1 MEWPVPKE
9 SKIWLR
15 GVSTLPSRPYPHK
28 GLIVKPAGLR
38 ALVVDGEDIKVPRQP
53 SSIIGCLC
61 RHYYPGLVPIGDGEE
76 EPAWSWEHWKRAPD
90 TKDKWG
96 RVYGSAAERVVNDFW
111 DFFTCAEGM
120 KDEANE
126 VVEAIAKK
134 IVQDMPYEARVDAVV
149 KYFAQERKMLLKK
162 SLARRV
168 HLTHSMYMK
177 QIISKWI
184 DPEWRAQHRMASERR
199 ALMGGPNRE
208 RGEGQEKL
216 NTFTG
221 LCLSR
226 KSKKPEGGWVNPG
239 AGLRID
245 AYSGKFKEHNGPDSD
260 PASQDIDATISL
272 QSGDGKKGGR
282 LYVGDGAIR
291 KKDIPK
297 LSHLRATTSSS
308 GPAIER
314 HPQPGLHML
323 HQLEA
328 SAKLREE
335 QAMKMQQA
343 LFQQQ
348 EFMVKQQAILQET
361 FAQLKN
367 NMQGSTLPVLPPLP
381 TLPNFNFFSQ
391 SGQGS
396 NNCVVGGS
404 SPGQASPVTPTTV
417 HVTSTSPQQ

>member
-1 MEWPVPKE
+1 
-9 SKIWLR
+9 
-15 GVSTLPSRPYPHK
+15 
-28 GLIVKPAGLR
+28 
-38 ALVVDGEDIKVPRQP
+38 
-53 SSIIGCLC
+53 
-61 RHYYPGLVPIGDGEE
+61 
-76 EPAWSWEHWKRAPD
+76 
-90 TKDKWG
+90 
-96 RVYGSAAERVVNDFW
+96 
-111 DFFTCAEGM
+111 M

-149 KYFAQERKMLLKK
+149 KYFAHERKMLLKK

-168 HLTHSMYMK
+168 HLIRSMYMK
-177 QIISKWI
+177 AVPSWCNNNVPCYQQIISKWI
-184 DPEWRAQHRMASERR
+184 DPKWRAQHRMASERR
-199 ALMGGPNRE
+199 ALMGGPVNLQGNLNLHAYVQKKSRERGEGQEKLNTFTGLCLSRKSKNRE

-272 QSGDGKKGGR
+272 QLEDGKKGGR

-308 GPAIER
+308 GPAIELR
-314 HPQPGLHML
+314 PQPGLHML

-328 SAKLREE
+328 NARLREE
-335 QAMKMQQA
+335 EAMKMQQA

-361 FAQLKN
+361 FAQLRN

-404 SPGQASPVTPTTV
+404 SPGQTSPVTPITV
-417 HVTSTSPQQ
+417 HVSSTSPQQ

>member
-15 GVSTLPSRPYPHK
+15 GVSMLPSRPYAHK

-126 VVEAIAKK
+126 VVEAISKK

-149 KYFAQERKMLLKK
+149 KYFAHERKMLLKK

-168 HLTHSMYMK
+168 HLTRSMYMK
-177 QIISKWI
+177 QIICKWI
-184 DPEWRAQHRMASERR
+184 DPEWRAQHRMASERH
-199 ALMGGPNRE
+199 ALMGGPVHLQGNLNLHAYVQKKNRE

-221 LCLSR
+221 LCL
-226 KSKKPEGGWVNPG
+226 PQV
-239 AGLRID
+239 
-245 AYSGKFKEHNGPDSD
+245 KE
-260 PASQDIDATISL
+260 T
-272 QSGDGKKGGR
+272 GR
-282 LYVGDGAIR
+282 GVGQPR
-291 KKDIPK
+291 
-297 LSHLRATTSSS
+297 RW
-308 GPAIER
+308 IED
-314 HPQPGLHML
+314 
-323 HQLEA
+323 
-328 SAKLREE
+328 
-335 QAMKMQQA
+335 
-343 LFQQQ
+343 
-348 EFMVKQQAILQET
+348 
-361 FAQLKN
+361 
-367 NMQGSTLPVLPPLP
+367 
-381 TLPNFNFFSQ
+381 
-391 SGQGS
+391 
-396 NNCVVGGS
+396 
-404 SPGQASPVTPTTV
+404 
-417 HVTSTSPQQ
+417 

>member
-1 MEWPVPKE
+1 
-9 SKIWLR
+9 
-15 GVSTLPSRPYPHK
+15 
-28 GLIVKPAGLR
+28 
-38 ALVVDGEDIKVPRQP
+38 
-53 SSIIGCLC
+53 
-61 RHYYPGLVPIGDGEE
+61 
-76 EPAWSWEHWKRAPD
+76 
-90 TKDKWG
+90 
-96 RVYGSAAERVVNDFW
+96 
-111 DFFTCAEGM
+111 M

-149 KYFAQERKMLLKK
+149 KYFTHERKMLLKK

-168 HLTHSMYMK
+168 HLTRSMYMK
-177 QIISKWI
+177 AVPSWCNNNVPCYQQIISKWI
-184 DPEWRAQHRMASERR
+184 DPEWRVQHQMASERR
-199 ALMGGPNRE
+199 ALMSGPVHLQGNLNLHAYVQKKNRE

-226 KSKKPEGGWVNPG
+226 KSKKPEGGWVNPD

-245 AYSGKFKEHNGPDSD
+245 AYSGKFKEHNGPDSY
-260 PASQDIDATISL
+260 PASQDVDATISL
-272 QSGDGKKGGR
+272 RSGEGKKGGR
-282 LYVGDGAIR
+282 LYVGDGAIH

-314 HPQPGLHML
+314 RPQPGLHML

-328 SAKLREE
+328 NAMLREE
-335 QAMKMQQA
+335 EAMKMQQA

-361 FAQLKN
+361 FAQLIN
-367 NMQGSTLPVLPPLP
+367 NMQGSILPVLPPLP

-417 HVTSTSPQQ
+417 HVASTSPQQ